1 MKTAIVDQ
9 DKITRRYA
17 RYAEI
22 PSCAPGWQT
31 FKYGKLGELT
41 EKIRT
46 FALPFEK

>member
-22 PSCAPGWQT
+22 PSCALGWQT

-41 EKIRT
+41 ENIRT